1 VLYGGNKVMNSAGV
15 IASYDGQ
22 KGVALWRD
30 PSHSPSVLEPGGFVA
45 GINDLDR
52 IAGTHG
58 QAFLWRPDRPQA
70 NTGTTY
76 DLGTLP
82 GDQRSEATGI
92 NSRGQI
98 VGISRRFWG
107 EGAMVRERAF
117 RWKPAVANG
126 TSGTMKDLGVPAG
139 GVHSRALA
147 INETGI
153 VVGSYTTAAGALR
166 AFRYM
171 SAMNDL
177 NFHILG
183 ASGWELQE
191 ALDINSSGQI
201 LCSGTHL
208 GWLATC
214 LLTPTAWRLSDVD
227 FLRAV
232 TLILGGVRDDSGGWV
247 IPPGRGPVPVPPW
260 VAQFWQRASASK
272 RRSLQK
278 LAVRAPEELI
288 DDEES
293 RRLLHRLVPQL
304 ASLRARIGE

>member
-1 VLYGGNKVMNSAGV
+1 
-15 IASYDGQ
+15 
-22 KGVALWRD
+22 
-30 PSHSPSVLEPGGFVA
+30 
-45 GINDLDR
+45 
-52 IAGTHG
+52 
-58 QAFLWRPDRPQA
+58 
-70 NTGTTY
+70 
-76 DLGTLP
+76 
-82 GDQRSEATGI
+82 
-92 NSRGQI
+92 
-98 VGISRRFWG
+98 
-107 EGAMVRERAF
+107 
-117 RWKPAVANG
+117 
-126 TSGTMKDLGVPAG
+126 
-139 GVHSRALA
+139 
-147 INETGI
+147 
-153 VVGSYTTAAGALR
+153 
-166 AFRYM
+166 M